1 MSEAALVRE
10 YKTSLAQTI
19 RRGGGI
25 GFEGPAILALTL
37 IFIFSASG
45 LSATRQSVQSADETT
60 ELVVK
65 VGERLASYPKLESW
79 QAKAVST
86 NSYMNSAWKPTKTTT
101 LEKLVTIDGR
111 RRSEEILKAVETE
124 GGRTRDVTEKMRA
137 EARERAE
144 SRQRPSD
151 DPGSGHGRPESDPSE
166 GNPRGDGERSS
177 SRRRRGPNLSP
188 DEILPFGP
196 ASRSGYDF
204 TVKGPSSLNGAP
216 VIVLQSRSRVRSQ
229 DKLEGLYYIDPET
242 YDVLRAELTMAKK
255 PAALKSMQAEVEFAV
270 LPGGHQVMTRAAMR
284 MHVGLVVKNI
294 RFEGVEIY
302 TGHRIQ

>member
-1 MSEAALVRE
+1 MRE

-25 GFEGPAILALTL
+25 VIEASIILALTVMFL
-37 IFIFSASG
+37 FSTSG
-45 LSATRQSVQSADETT
+45 LSAARPSTQSADETA
-60 ELVVK
+60 ELVAK

-79 QAKAVST
+79 QARALST
-86 NSYMNSAWKPTKTTT
+86 TAYMNSAWKPTKTTT
-101 LEKLVTIDGR
+101 VEKIVTVDGR

-124 GGRTRDVTEKMRA
+124 GGRTRDLTEKTRA

-151 DPGSGHGRPESDPSE
+151 DQESGRARLESDPPE
-166 GNPRGDGERSS
+166 ENPRGDGERSG

-188 DEILPFGP
+188 DEILPFSP
-196 ASRSGYDF
+196 ETRTGYNF
-204 TVKGPSSLNGAP
+204 TIKGPSSLNGAP
-216 VIVLQSRSRVRSQ
+216 VIVLQSRSKVRSE
-229 DKLEGLYYIDPET
+229 DKLEGLYYIDPTT
-242 YDVLRAELTMAKK
+242 YDVLRTELTMTKK
-255 PAALKSMQAEVEFAV
+255 PAALKRMEAEVEFAV

-294 RFEGVEIY
+294 RIEAVETY
-302 TGHRIQ
+302 SDHQIQGN